1 MDAGLSVILLGL
13 LLGVQ
18 HATDPDHVVAVA
30 TIVSRTRRFGA
41 GAVIGALWGVGH
53 TATIAAVGT
62 AIIVFKVAITPAVGL
77 SLEFAVALMLMALGA
92 ARLTSALRESG
103 AVPVA
108 HLGEPHAHAEEPAFH
123 SHAHSHGDVVHRHP
137 HVHPSPALARAL
149 QQVGVAQAIR
159 SVGVGLV
166 HGLAGSAA
174 VALLALSTVESA
186 AGAAAYLVIF
196 GAGTIVGMTA
206 ITAMLAVPFAVSG
219 RWLAGGRR
227 ALAMGTGLLSLGLGF
242 YLAFQIGFVD
252 GLFLGQPVWRPR

>member
-77 SLEFAVALMLMALGA
+77 SLEFAVAVMLMALGA
-92 ARLTSALRESG
+92 VRLVSALRESD
-103 AVPVA
+103 AVPLA
-108 HLGEPHAHAEEPAFH
+108 HLGEPHPHAGEPAFH
-123 SHAHSHGDVVHRHP
+123 SHPHTHGDTVHRHP
-137 HVHPSPALARAL
+137 HLHPSPALARAL
-149 QQVGVAQAIR
+149 QTVGAAQALR

-174 VALLALSTVESA
+174 VALLVLSTVESA
-186 AGAAAYLVIF
+186 AGAAAYLVLF

-206 ITAMLAVPFAVSG
+206 ITAVLALPFAVSG

-227 ALAMGTGLLSLGLGF
+227 GLAVGTGLLSLGLGL

-252 GLFLGQPVWRPR
+252 GLFLGAPVWLPR